1 MPSRLNKSGNF
12 QIYMVFHKFVDERL
26 WLYENMSNIR
36 FGRNV

>member
-26 WLYENMSNIR
+26 WLCENMSDIR